1 MAARREGV
9 FTNNPVY
16 PLQTASN
23 MNLRMAKTSAA
34 NRVEPAG
41 LPRSGGH
48 PTAAEYKQMERDGYL
63 VVRHFFGAD
72 QVADLLRWTTELE
85 AAPEE
90 PGRHWVYREDS
101 LTEPGR
107 RVIQRIENFSP
118 FHAGFERVIRGGAL
132 ARWVGALMGGPVV
145 LFKEKINFKMPG
157 GGGFKAHQDQQAGW
171 GRYAPIFV
179 SAMVTLDPATLD
191 NGCLEIAARRNREG
205 LIGDEWSPLDEN
217 GLGLQPVLT
226 APGDVVFFDSFVPH
240 ASKPNFTDAARRI
253 LYLTYNLASRGD
265 HRVRYYADKHTSFPP
280 DIERQKGKTYV
291 FRV

>member
-1 MAARREGV
+1 
-9 FTNNPVY
+9 
-16 PLQTASN
+16 

-34 NRVEPAG
+34 NRVEPEG
-41 LPRSGGH
+41 LPSRGR
-48 PTAAEYKQMERDGYL
+48 PTVAECKQMERDGYL
-63 VVRHFFGAD
+63 VVRHFFGTD
-72 QVADLLRWTTELE
+72 QVADLLHWTTELE
-85 AAPEE
+85 TAPEE

-118 FHAGFERVIRGGAL
+118 FHAGFERLIRDGAL

-145 LFKEKINFKMPG
+145 LFKDKINFKMPG

-205 LIGDEWSPLDEN
+205 LIGEEWSPLDES
-217 GLGLQPVLT
+217 GLELQPVPT
-226 APGDVVFFDSFVPH
+226 APGDVIFFDSFVPH
-240 ASKPNFTDAARRI
+240 ASKPNLTDAARRI
-253 LYLTYNLASRGD
+253 LYLTYNLASLGD
-265 HRVRYYADKHTSFPP
+265 HRVRYYADKHASLPP